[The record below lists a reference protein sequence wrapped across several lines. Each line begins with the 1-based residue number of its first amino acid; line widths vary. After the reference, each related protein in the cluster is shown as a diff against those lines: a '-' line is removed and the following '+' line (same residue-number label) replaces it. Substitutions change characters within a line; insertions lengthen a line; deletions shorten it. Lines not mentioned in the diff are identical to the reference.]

1 MGQTK
6 SIQTLVPRDKASYNK
21 KTRVELLLA
30 GQARLM
36 AGSGS
41 EFVFWRLRRQPVA
54 FVLHRSLPAAPS
66 GYHLAAVTYG
76 SHSLYV
82 IQQTG
87 SWCLSL
93 ATQ

>member
-21 KTRVELLLA
+21 KTRVELLLT

-41 EFVFWRLRRQPVA
+41 GFVLGRLRRQPVA
-54 FVLHRSLPAAPS
+54 FVLPAAPS